1 MDRVATARP
10 EEISDTDRQ
19 QERRPQDDGRL
30 RLHKKR
36 AIIVEDELFVA
47 WHIESLLQDAEVEVC
62 AIAADGE
69 EAIEKVSDLMPDL
82 VIMDINLGDGMDG
95 IEAAERIRELTD
107 AKIVFVTANGDRKTV
122 ARVAATVPGAPV
134 VAKPTSAAI
143 LRAAIGAPQ

>member
-1 MDRVATARP
+1 MKRAGAARP
-10 EEISDTDRQ
+10 EENSQANIE
-19 QERRPQDDGRL
+19 ERRQPSDERQLRL
-30 RLHKKR
+30 RKKR
-36 AIIVEDELFVA
+36 AVIVEDELFVA

-69 EAIEKVSDLMPDL
+69 EAIDKVRDFLPDL

-95 IEAAERIRELTD
+95 IEAAERIREITD

-122 ARVAATVPGAPV
+122 ARVADLVPGAPV